1 MTAVSA
7 GSTGSLAAVITT
19 PIDVVK
25 TGIMLSAADSDQPSG
40 DEQKRIIKEME
51 ARGKDPR
58 AEFEKAQQAAKNG
71 RAGGLAVGK

>member
-1 MTAVSA
+1 
-7 GSTGSLAAVITT
+7 
-19 PIDVVK
+19 
-25 TGIMLSAADSDQPSG
+25 MLSAADSDQPSG

-58 AEFEKAQQAAKNG
+58 AEFEKAQQAAKSG